1 VRLQALGYYP
11 SNFEIR
17 DLTHEVKRKKKE
29 SVSLSDLV
37 RLYVNHKPVQ
47 EVSLQDL
54 RQAFVALGAEQI
66 TGISSVRRRACAC
79 NALLPCAVRHIAHQE
94 QCCARLRPRGW
105 GPVDDGTHSR
115 ACDAGTLKWESL
127 RLMLL
132 RIGEP
137 LTDPELVKCLQ
148 SLTTET
154 LNGREDFSAPLFAE
168 QILGFEGM
176 EEEEE
181 EYGLGAEYGEETVD
195 VSGYSDM

>member
-1 VRLQALGYYP
+1 
-11 SNFEIR
+11 
-17 DLTHEVKRKKKE
+17 
-29 SVSLSDLV
+29 
-37 RLYVNHKPVQ
+37 
-47 EVSLQDL
+47 
-54 RQAFVALGAEQI
+54 
-66 TGISSVRRRACAC
+66 
-79 NALLPCAVRHIAHQE
+79 
-94 QCCARLRPRGW
+94 
-105 GPVDDGTHSR
+105 
-115 ACDAGTLKWESL
+115 
-127 RLMLL
+127 MLL

-181 EYGLGAEYGEETVD
+181 YGLGAEYGEETVD

>member
-1 VRLQALGYYP
+1 LALTLAGWCSDVRLQALGYYP

-66 TGISSVRRRACAC
+66 T
-79 NALLPCAVRHIAHQE
+79 
-94 QCCARLRPRGW
+94 
-105 GPVDDGTHSR
+105 
-115 ACDAGTLKWESL
+115 GTLKWESL